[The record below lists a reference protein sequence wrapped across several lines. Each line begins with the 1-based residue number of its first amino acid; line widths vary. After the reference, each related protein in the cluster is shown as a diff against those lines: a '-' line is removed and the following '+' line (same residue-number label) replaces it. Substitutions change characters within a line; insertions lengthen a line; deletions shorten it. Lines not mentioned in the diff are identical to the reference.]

1 MTIKTYGYKEIKNGI
16 KNDISMAKY
25 AYEVAQNDSCFL
37 PIHFPELSI
46 FCFKYKSKIKG
57 ISDSLINKKIIDM
70 IEEDGDYSDADLLEM
85 YGNWYYDSY
94 NTDLSEGWQEGNR

>member
-1 MTIKTYGYKEIKNGI
+1 MIIHIILDPEQMEVVFMTPSK
-16 KNDISMAKY
+16 
-25 AYEVAQNDSCFL
+25 VAF
-37 PIHFPELSI
+37 
-46 FCFKYKSKIKG
+46 SKHIAG
-57 ISDSLINKKIIDM
+57 LRDEMIEDDM